1 MNSVIENLGLS
12 ADELR
17 VKIYT
22 LVPKW
27 LEDELDEFRYLSGG
41 YSNVNVA
48 FRHNNAASD
57 RNNSLGTFYVLRLP
71 QRPQPY
77 VNRRAEAAWYERM
90 PKSVGPAPLVLDVPS
105 GEMITPLLT
114 GDLLVDVFHQR
125 YCEDDLTSYLQALHG
140 QLPGVAEQY
149 HVPTLVPQFIE
160 TGWPADIE
168 HSMFVDSDAT
178 PLSRSKTLVTCHNDL
193 NPWNILVTSQGWKTL
208 DWEFVGRN
216 DPLFDLVSLH
226 QGLRLDVGSLPRLAR
241 DFLPSASSEQLSRAV
256 AQFWLREWCW
266 ANYQISHGDRRAEI
280 VDQEREAKRQ
290 LESLPKF

>member
-17 VKIYT
+17 VKIRT
-22 LVPKW
+22 LMPKW
-27 LEDELDEFRYLSGG
+27 LGDELDEFRYLSGG

-77 VNRRAEAAWYERM
+77 VNRQAEAAWYERM

-125 YCEDDLTSYLQALHG
+125 YCEDDLTSYLQALHR

-149 HVPTLVPQFIE
+149 DVPSLVPQFIE
-160 TGWPADIE
+160 TGWPANFE
-168 HSMFVDSDAT
+168 HSMFIDSDAT
-178 PLSRSKTLVTCHNDL
+178 PSSKSKTLVTCHNDL

-226 QGLRLDVGSLPRLAR
+226 QGLRLDVGSLPRLAKV
-241 DFLPSASSEQLSRAV
+241 FLPSASSEQLSRAV

>member
-1 MNSVIENLGLS
+1 MNTVIENLGIS

-17 VKIYT
+17 ARIRT

-48 FRHNNAASD
+48 FRHSNAASD

-71 QRPQPY
+71 QRSQPY
-77 VNRRAEAAWYERM
+77 VNRQAEAAWYERM

-105 GEMITPLLT
+105 GQMITPLLA
-114 GDLLVDVFHQR
+114 GDLLVDVFHQK
-125 YCEDDLTSYLQALHG
+125 YCEDDLISYLQALHG

-168 HSMFVDSDAT
+168 HSMFIDSDAT
-178 PLSRSKTLVTCHNDL
+178 PVSGSNTLVTCHNDL
-193 NPWNILVTSQGWKTL
+193 NPWNILVTSKGWKTL

-226 QGLRLDVGSLPRLAR
+226 QGLRLDVGSLPRLAKI
-241 DFLPSASSEQLSRAV
+241 FLPSASSEQLSRAV

-266 ANYQISHGDRRAEI
+266 ANYQISHGNQRAEI
-280 VDQEREAKRQ
+280 VDQERDTKRQ

>member
-1 MNSVIENLGLS
+1 MNSVIENLGMS

-17 VKIYT
+17 VKIHT

-48 FRHNNAASD
+48 FRHNNAAFD
-57 RNNSLGTFYVLRLP
+57 QNNSLGTFYVLRLP

-77 VNRRAEAAWYERM
+77 VNRQAEAAWYERM

-105 GEMITPLLT
+105 GEMITPLLA

-125 YCEDDLTSYLQALHG
+125 YCEDDLTSYLQALHR

-149 HVPTLVPQFIE
+149 DVPTLVPQFIE
-160 TGWPADIE
+160 TGWPANFE
-168 HSMFVDSDAT
+168 HSMFIDSDAT
-178 PLSRSKTLVTCHNDL
+178 PLSKSKTLVTCHNDL

-226 QGLRLDVGSLPRLAR
+226 QGLRLDVGSLPRLAK

-266 ANYQISHGDRRAEI
+266 ANYQIRHGNRRAEI
-280 VDQEREAKRQ
+280 VDQEREAKGK
-290 LESLPKF
+290 LGSLPKF

>member
-1 MNSVIENLGLS
+1 MWPLGAITPRL
-12 ADELR
+12 
-17 VKIYT
+17 I
-22 LVPKW
+22 
-27 LEDELDEFRYLSGG
+27 G
-41 YSNVNVA
+41 
-48 FRHNNAASD
+48 
-57 RNNSLGTFYVLRLP
+57 NNSLGTFYVLRLP

-77 VNRRAEAAWYERM
+77 VNRQAEAAWYERM

-105 GEMITPLLT
+105 GQMITPLLT

-160 TGWPADIE
+160 TGWPADME
-168 HSMFVDSDAT
+168 RSMFVDSGAT

-226 QGLRLDVGSLPRLAR
+226 QGLRLDVGSLPRLAKVFCLVLR
-241 DFLPSASSEQLSRAV
+241 PNSSVEQSRNFGCGNGAG
-256 AQFWLREWCW
+256 R
-266 ANYQISHGDRRAEI
+266 IIKSSHGNRRAEI
-280 VDQEREAKRQ
+280 VDQERDAKRQ